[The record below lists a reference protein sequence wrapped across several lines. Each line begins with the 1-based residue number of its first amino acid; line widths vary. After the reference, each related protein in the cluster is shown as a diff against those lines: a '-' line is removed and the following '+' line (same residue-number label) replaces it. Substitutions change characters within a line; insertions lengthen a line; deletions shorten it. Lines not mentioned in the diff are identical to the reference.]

1 MCYIL
6 YTLQPAAATVAANS
20 YPDIYTAA
28 NPNATL
34 DQLTEGTLHEQ
45 AAAQASAAAEVG
57 YSVTSVASYLYCRV
71 LSRILEEKSID
82 ILNSVLS
89 LRLSGFFI
97 AYIFGSEKN
106 LLWI

>member
-57 YSVTSVASYLYCRV
+57 YSSTLRGSLQDFGGKVNWHSELRFVITS
-71 LSRILEEKSID
+71 
-82 ILNSVLS
+82 
-89 LRLSGFFI
+89 
-97 AYIFGSEKN
+97 
-106 LLWI
+106 